1 MDESPANQL
10 EQLNLF
16 ATPIWKID
24 TNLDCEPIKTVVYKL
39 KNKFETNHLTN
50 VGGWQSPTFPRK
62 DTPKSLDLLFT
73 YLDSAV
79 RTCLDSIAIP
89 NKVHMHSF
97 WLNINNKTNFN
108 KIHNHRGALM
118 SGVFYIQT
126 PKNCGNISFERWDD
140 SQYYLPEDLETRNIF
155 TGSAINIEAEKGR
168 LILFPS
174 WLLHQVEPSQTEED
188 RISMSFNYI
197 LSGEKTAEELQTMGE
212 SK

>member
-1 MDESPANQL
+1 
-10 EQLNLF
+10 
-16 ATPIWKID
+16 
-24 TNLDCEPIKTVVYKL
+24 
-39 KNKFETNHLTN
+39 
-50 VGGWQSPTFPRK
+50 
-62 DTPKSLDLLFT
+62 
-73 YLDSAV
+73 
-79 RTCLDSIAIP
+79 
-89 NKVHMHSF
+89 
-97 WLNINNKTNFN
+97 
-108 KIHNHRGALM
+108 M